1 MLSTNRN
8 EGLDITAVACV
19 DRLIAQTKV
28 PNKVVDSYSDS
39 GESDEAVSTQ

>member
-8 EGLDITAVACV
+8 EGLDKRAVARV
-19 DRLIAQTKV
+19 DRLSAQTKV

-39 GESDEAVSTQ
+39 GESDEAVSNQ